1 MSAKH
6 LGSVPHPERLVPSLY
21 VDMISSNHSYFNLD
35 MATFLAFRS
44 ATKKICFS
52 TIRPHTTIL
61 NDSHTRRFHASVINH
76 SKYQKL
82 RNEKIP
88 FSDVHLVDLEN
99 NGQLIKTPLADLIA
113 KIDREE
119 YFVELQSSEP
129 LPVVKIINRKEAT
142 ARKKISKERQKLNAR
157 KNTQKEFQFT
167 WGMGAGD
174 LEHKLDKA
182 KAELQKGSRVD
193 LVIAPK
199 NKQKA
204 PPEAEMRERMQLL
217 AEKVSDVGVE
227 WKERVLQRGIGALFI
242 KSSGAKIEEEE
253 GEAEIGH

>member
-1 MSAKH
+1 
-6 LGSVPHPERLVPSLY
+6 
-21 VDMISSNHSYFNLD
+21 

-44 ATKKICFS
+44 ATKKICFPK
-52 TIRPHTTIL
+52 IRPHTTIL
-61 NDSHTRRFHASVINH
+61 NDPHTRRFHASVVNQ

-99 NGQLIKTPLADLIA
+99 NGQLVKIPLTDLIA
-113 KIDREE
+113 KVDQKE

-129 LPVVKIINRKEAT
+129 LPVVKIISRKEAT
-142 ARKKISKERQKLNAR
+142 ARKKISKERQKLNTK

-167 WGMGAGD
+167 WGMAAGD
-174 LEHKLDKA
+174 LEHKLDRA
-182 KAELQKGSRVD
+182 KAELKKGSRVD

-199 NKQKA
+199 PKQKA

-217 AEKVSDVGVE
+217 AAKVSDVGVE

-242 KSSGAKIEEEE
+242 KSSGVKIEEEE
-253 GEAEIGH
+253 DDSEIGH